1 MPKELQYVLLT
12 LGTEMYCRLCVL
24 LYMYIVKTITTIY
37 YCKTCIINKT
47 SRNVECKAQYVV
59 PRQTGA
65 NKNSTQVKKRE
76 FST

>member
-47 SRNVECKAQYVV
+47 SRRICVKIVMAVQQRCKRCRMNVLSVECCMQ
-59 PRQTGA
+59 
-65 NKNSTQVKKRE
+65 
-76 FST
+76 